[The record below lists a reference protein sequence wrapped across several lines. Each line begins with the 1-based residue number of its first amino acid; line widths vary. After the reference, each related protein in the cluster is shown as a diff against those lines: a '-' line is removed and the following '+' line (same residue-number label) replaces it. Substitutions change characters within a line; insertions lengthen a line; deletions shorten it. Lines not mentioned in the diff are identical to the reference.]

1 MIKEFRN
8 TRFNKIM
15 HSYSSLQNQQ
25 GRFCLCTRCSKTSL
39 DIDKDQSHVCKRHD
53 DFIKM
58 TTELELAAPVFACA
72 DFEERTD
79 RSDLLLKGLIRMIIE
94 ELELEEI
101 F

>member
-1 MIKEFRN
+1 
-8 TRFNKIM
+8 
-15 HSYSSLQNQQ
+15 
-25 GRFCLCTRCSKTSL
+25 
-39 DIDKDQSHVCKRHD
+39 
-53 DFIKM
+53 M